1 MRRKKSKDPSRVS
14 MKSVIILKSRGN
26 QLFFAML
33 YAKTSYISS
42 CLPGHSLP
50 YEDYIVHGHPKDQRD
65 ECEHIKGTLNLC
77 FSRLIIVT
85 KKPCSQNVKVLGGC

>member
-1 MRRKKSKDPSRVS
+1 

-26 QLFFAML
+26 PAFLCNAVCKDVIYFIMCPRAFVYHMNIIL
-33 YAKTSYISS
+33 
-42 CLPGHSLP
+42 
-50 YEDYIVHGHPKDQRD
+50 HGHPKDQRD

-77 FSRLIIVT
+77 FSRLTIVT